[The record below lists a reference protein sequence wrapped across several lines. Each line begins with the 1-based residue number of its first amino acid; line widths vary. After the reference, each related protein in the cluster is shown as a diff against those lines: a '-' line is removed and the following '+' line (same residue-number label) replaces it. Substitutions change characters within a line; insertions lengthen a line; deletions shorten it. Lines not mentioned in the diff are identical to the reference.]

1 MYPRPI
7 HATWTQGHQTHC
19 FHTHITH
26 ISYLLS
32 LPVTTP
38 HPWDHM
44 PFIFTIHSSFP
55 ALPICDPLTCSPPPT
70 YFLNRQTASKAV
82 LKPAGGE
89 MPPPSSKHQSN
100 HTQIYFFIASWR
112 ESSCIHASERMLY
125 KLRSAIGS
133 SDWPFIKSVCMIG
146 ELLLICSKHET
157 PSPMSF
163 GLIPHVHFTCMHVP
177 FGHFKSP
184 PHYPESPAQFPTN
197 KYIKWHARSGVW
209 SLKAWYPGC

>member
-19 FHTHITH
+19 FHTRITH

-70 YFLNRQTASKAV
+70 YFLNRQTTSKAV
-82 LKPAGGE
+82 LKRRRRRRNA
-89 MPPPSSKHQSN
+89 SSIIKAPVQPYPN
-100 HTQIYFFIASWR
+100 FF
-112 ESSCIHASERMLY
+112 LY
-125 KLRSAIGS
+125 CFLTWKLLH
-133 SDWPFIKSVCMIG
+133 PCIG
-146 ELLLICSKHET
+146 EDALQTEECNWKQWLAIHQISLHDWGTFAYLFKTWDAITYEFWSDSSRTLHLHAC
-157 PSPMSF
+157 
-163 GLIPHVHFTCMHVP
+163 P
-177 FGHFKSP
+177 FW
-184 PHYPESPAQFPTN
+184 T
-197 KYIKWHARSGVW
+197 
-209 SLKAWYPGC
+209 L